1 MQDRIE
7 INGVWYIREDLAN
20 NQEVEDFE
28 LSFALQAM
36 YEDDKYVWEATRLY
50 KDNSQTSFYEDI
62 DIKFTDKRVKPW
74 KEDHWD
80 SNEWMKGVMNNDPE
94 SMTDA
99 KESMCDDGVK
109 TFKLFLNKLEE
120 EGWLN

>member
-20 NQEVEDFE
+20 NQVEDFE
-28 LSFALQAM
+28 LSFSSSAM
-36 YEDDKYVWEATRLY
+36 YEDDKYCWEATRIC
-50 KDNSQTSFYEDI
+50 KDYSMTSFYDDI

-80 SNEWMKGVMNNDPE
+80 NNFWMKGVMNNDLE
-94 SMTDA
+94 AMTDA
-99 KESMCDDGVK
+99 KESMCDNGIK
-109 TFKLFLNKLEE
+109 TFRVFLNKLKE
-120 EGWLN
+120 EGWLK